1 MIIQLAMNKAKK
13 RYKVTGN
20 LSEAVSKE
28 ILANNELSLQ
38 IALTMRKT
46 QTAIRESARRRSN
59 TLLNVNLMPLY
70 ESYGY
75 SIDDVKSE

>member
-1 MIIQLAMNKAKK
+1 MNKAKK

-75 SIDDVKSE
+75 SIDDVKAQ

>member
-1 MIIQLAMNKAKK
+1 MKKKQKK
-13 RYKVTGN
+13 RYCVTGN
-20 LSEAVSKE
+20 LSEAISNE
-28 ILANNELSLQ
+28 ILTNNELSLQ
-38 IALTMRKT
+38 IALIMQKT

-75 SIDDVKSE
+75 SIDDVKVE

>member
-1 MIIQLAMNKAKK
+1 MNKAKK

-28 ILANNELSLQ
+28 ILSNNELSLQ

>member
-1 MIIQLAMNKAKK
+1 MNKVKK

-75 SIDDVKSE
+75 SIEDVKVE

>member
-1 MIIQLAMNKAKK
+1 MNKAKK

-20 LSEAVSKE
+20 LSEAISNE
-28 ILANNELSLQ
+28 ILTNNELSLQ
-38 IALTMRKT
+38 IALIMQKT

-75 SIDDVKSE
+75 SIDDVKAE

>member
-1 MIIQLAMNKAKK
+1 MKKKQKK
-13 RYKVTGN
+13 RYCVTGN
-20 LSEAVSKE
+20 LSDAISKE
-28 ILANNELSLQ
+28 ILSNNELSLQ
-38 IALTMRKT
+38 IALTMKKT

-75 SIDDVKSE
+75 SIDDVKVE

>member
-1 MIIQLAMNKAKK
+1 MNKAKK

-75 SIDDVKSE
+75 SIDDVKAE

>member
-1 MIIQLAMNKAKK
+1 MNKAKK

>member
-1 MIIQLAMNKAKK
+1 MKKKQKK
-13 RYKVTGN
+13 RYCVTGK
-20 LSEAVSKE
+20 LSEAISNE
-28 ILANNELSLQ
+28 ILTNNELSLQ
-38 IALTMRKT
+38 IALIMQKT

-75 SIDDVKSE
+75 SIEDVKVE

>member
-1 MIIQLAMNKAKK
+1 MNKVKK

-28 ILANNELSLQ
+28 ILSNNELSLQ

-75 SIDDVKSE
+75 SIDDVKAE

>member
-1 MIIQLAMNKAKK
+1 MKKKQKK
-13 RYKVTGN
+13 RYCVTGN
-20 LSEAVSKE
+20 LSEAISNE
-28 ILANNELSLQ
+28 ILTNNELSLQ
-38 IALTMRKT
+38 IALIMRKT

-75 SIDDVKSE
+75 SIDDVKVE

>member
-1 MIIQLAMNKAKK
+1 MNKAQK

-75 SIDDVKSE
+75 SIDDVKAE

>member
-1 MIIQLAMNKAKK
+1 MNKAKK

-28 ILANNELSLQ
+28 ILDNNELSLQ

-75 SIDDVKSE
+75 SIDDVKAE

>member
-1 MIIQLAMNKAKK
+1 MNKVKK

-59 TLLNVNLMPLY
+59 ILLNVNLMPLY

-75 SIDDVKSE
+75 SIDDVKAE

>member
-1 MIIQLAMNKAKK
+1 MNKVKK

>member
-1 MIIQLAMNKAKK
+1 MNKAKK

-28 ILANNELSLQ
+28 ILANNELSLH

-75 SIDDVKSE
+75 SIDDVKVE

>member
-1 MIIQLAMNKAKK
+1 MNKAKK
-13 RYKVTGN
+13 RYKVTGK
-20 LSEAVSKE
+20 LSEAISNE
-28 ILANNELSLQ
+28 ILTNNELSLQ
-38 IALTMRKT
+38 IALIMQKT

-75 SIDDVKSE
+75 SIDDVKVE

>member
-1 MIIQLAMNKAKK
+1 MNKAKK

-75 SIDDVKSE
+75 SIDDVKTE

>member
-1 MIIQLAMNKAKK
+1 MNKAKK

-20 LSEAVSKE
+20 LSEAISNE
-28 ILANNELSLQ
+28 ILTNNELSLQ
-38 IALTMRKT
+38 IALIMRKT

-75 SIDDVKSE
+75 SIDEVKVE

>member
-1 MIIQLAMNKAKK
+1 MNKAKK

-59 TLLNVNLMPLY
+59 TLLNVNLMPSY

-75 SIDDVKSE
+75 SIDDVKAE

>member
-1 MIIQLAMNKAKK
+1 MNKAKK

-75 SIDDVKSE
+75 SIDDVKVE

>member
-1 MIIQLAMNKAKK
+1 MNKVKK

-75 SIDDVKSE
+75 SIDDVKAE

>member
-1 MIIQLAMNKAKK
+1 MNKAKK
-13 RYKVTGN
+13 RCKVTGN

>member
-1 MIIQLAMNKAKK
+1 MNKAKK

-75 SIDDVKSE
+75 SIDEVKVE

>member
-1 MIIQLAMNKAKK
+1 MNKVKK

-28 ILANNELSLQ
+28 ILSNNELSLQ

-59 TLLNVNLMPLY
+59 TLLNINLMPLY

-75 SIDDVKSE
+75 SIDDIKSE

>member
-1 MIIQLAMNKAKK
+1 MKKKQKK
-13 RYKVTGN
+13 RYCVTGN
-20 LSEAVSKE
+20 LSEAISKE
-28 ILANNELSLQ
+28 ILTNNELSLQ
-38 IALTMRKT
+38 IALIMQKT

-75 SIDDVKSE
+75 SIDDVKVE